1 MEQGRNREMLTA
13 ECKRDFDMGDSD
25 SSLSLGQTV
34 VTWARGKLDQ
44 QVPPNG
50 ECYDLADAALA
61 EANAKSA
68 RNYGKITPHANYVW
82 GKLIAPKDALP
93 GDILQLRDYRVVE
106 YKKTLIVTKRPGAG
120 TTTEEQTSTSSS
132 ERPHHTAIVESS
144 DGVGQFTILEQNYQP
159 PGATEPTK
167 YVMRNVIAWK
177 SYALPPEK
185 KLTIGRG
192 GASIE
197 TTTTVSY
204 KVKGTMWVYRPQVK

>member
-1 MEQGRNREMLTA
+1 
-13 ECKRDFDMGDSD
+13 MGASD

-50 ECYDLADAALA
+50 ECYDLADAALG
-61 EANAKSA
+61 EAKAKSA
-68 RNYGKITPHANYVW
+68 RNYGKINRHANYVW

-93 GDILQLRDYRVVE
+93 GDILQLRNYKVVE
-106 YKKTLIVTKRPGAG
+106 YTKTLIVTKRPGYG
-120 TTTEEQTSTSSS
+120 TDTETATSSAS
-132 ERPHHTAIVESS
+132 SKRPHHTAIVESS

-159 PGATEPTK
+159 PGATEPLK
-167 YVMRNVIAWK
+167 YVMRNVLAWK
-177 SYALPPEK
+177 SYSLPPEK

-197 TTTTVSY
+197 TTSTVSY
-204 KVKGTMWVYRPQVK
+204 KVTGIMWVYRPQVK